1 MRADFSEVAPP
12 RYCSPIPEGTDIS
25 NAERGG
31 ELQRLPLTPQGRIVA
46 GVLESKR
53 EHGLPLR
60 RSVTV
65 EVPRRATKTTSI
77 QNVLLG
83 RCVNIPGY
91 FVLSTA
97 QDGTRASEFM
107 ADLMDL
113 LETHAEE
120 ITDEHNAEIESA
132 WTDPDKEPPLEDP
145 KKWGLAQLGIKQ
157 LYRSQGREQIKF
169 TNGSKW
175 KAVPPEPS
183 KLRGKGVRALW
194 FDEAGE
200 LDPDEGPKLLGGALP
215 VLDTSPDAQVIIS
228 GTPGPERRGVFWDY
242 LSRGRDD
249 PESFG
254 IVDYC
259 ADDLAD
265 AEDESI
271 WWEIHPGLACG
282 LTTIDV
288 LRERFIAMDLANFK
302 MEYLCIWPVDAKT
315 SALDLR
321 KWEVTSRDPRLAP
334 PDLTWGLGF
343 DVDPTGKA
351 GAVVAAWIDSDR
363 VPHIQVLRH
372 RAGGVGWI
380 EEYLAKGLM
389 KFPRVKLGFD
399 SIGQNVAVADGLRAK
414 SRIRS
419 KQVIPLTM
427 KDAGAGTAII
437 SKSLD
442 TMSLWHAS
450 HPILDKHATS
460 ATWRESGSTMLF
472 RASAGEITT
481 LRAALAALAV
491 VNKERRQDNAPTD
504 PEKRRRAM
512 IRTF

>member
-25 NAERGG
+25 NAERGA
-31 ELQRLPLTPQGRIVA
+31 ELQRLPLTPQGKTIA

-120 ITDEHNAEIESA
+120 ITDEHNAEIEAA

-194 FDEAGE
+194 FDEGGE

-242 LSRGRDD
+242 LSRAREA
-249 PESFG
+249 PELFG

-288 LRERFIAMDLANFK
+288 LRERFTAMDLAIFK

-315 SALDLR
+315 SALDTR
-321 KWEVTSRDPRLAP
+321 KWEVTGRDPRLAP
-334 PDLTWGLGF
+334 PELTWAMGF
-343 DVDPTGKA
+343 DVDPSGKC
-351 GAVVAAWIDSDR
+351 GAVAAAWIDEHNA
-363 VPHIQVLRH
+363 PHIQIMRH
-372 RAGGVGWI
+372 RGGGVSWMN
-380 EEYLAKGLM
+380 EYITRGLT
-389 KFPRVKLGFD
+389 KFPRVKLGYD
-399 SIGQNVAVADGLRAK
+399 SIGQNVALADDLRAK
-414 SRIRS
+414 PRIRS
-419 KQVIPLTM
+419 KQVQALTM
-427 KDAGAGTAII
+427 KDAGAGTALI
-437 SKSLD
+437 SRGVD
-442 TMSLWHAS
+442 QMNIWHGT
-450 HPILDKHATS
+450 HPILDKQVST

-472 RASAGEITT
+472 RASAGELTT
-481 LRAALAALAV
+481 LRAALAALAL
-491 VNKERRQDNAPTD
+491 VNKERRPNTPPPGDAP
-504 PEKRRRAM
+504 RRVRV
-512 IRTF
+512 RTF